1 MSKIPET
8 LFYTEDHEWIEIE
21 GNVAKI
27 GITDHAQSELGDIV
41 FVDFPELGDT
51 FEEGDSIGT
60 LETVNTVAD
69 LYTPFSCE
77 VVEVNEALE
86 DDAEIINHDCY
97 GEGWIVK
104 VNVEDLD
111 TSKLLSHS
119 QYRNLI
125 S

>member
-1 MSKIPET
+1 MSRIPEN
-8 LFYTEDHEWIEIE
+8 LYYTEDHEWIEIE

-41 FVDFPELGDT
+41 FVEFPELGDS
-51 FEEGDSIGT
+51 FDEGDSIGT
-60 LETVNTVAD
+60 LEAVKTVAD
-69 LYTPFSCE
+69 LYTPFECE
-77 VVEVNEALE
+77 VLEINEALE
-86 DDAEIINHDCY
+86 DDAEIINQDCY

-111 TSKLLSHS
+111 KSKLLTSL
-119 QYRNLI
+119 QYKDLI